1 MNKMFLSG
9 LIALLLLC
17 ISIVAFASCGGND
30 EPEHT
35 HTPDDSGWCTDC
47 GEPVS
52 PTVGI
57 SYELSEDGTYAEV
70 VSYSGTSAR
79 VNIAS
84 TYNGMPVT
92 GISSNAF
99 KDTAIAT
106 VIIPDSVTSIGAY
119 AFAYCDSLTSI
130 TIPDSVRSI
139 DSYAFAYCESIA
151 SITVPDG
158 VTTIGSYAFTHC
170 EGLAKITI
178 PDSVTSIG
186 IAAFF
191 GCTSLTEITLPFVG
205 ATMNGSSNTH
215 LGYIFGSSEYTYN
228 NYYLPDSLRKV
239 TVTSAENI
247 EPLAFAGCI
256 NLTDVILENGVT
268 NIFSEAFLDCS
279 GLTSIVI
286 PDSVTS
292 IGFAAFSG
300 CSGLVEMTLPFIG
313 SAKEGAGYTY
323 FGYIFGAK
331 NYWSNGGSVP
341 SSLKKVTVTAM
352 TSIPAYAFYSCVGLT
367 DVIIP
372 VGVTVIEE
380 CAFSGCLSLTNI
392 TIPGS
397 VICIGHE
404 AFYNTDLTSIVI
416 PSGVTTVGY
425 EAFCECSRLA
435 SIEIPDSVTFIGDSA
450 FSNTAYYKNAEN
462 WDNGVLYICKHLID
476 VRTSISGAYAIKD
489 GTKTVAPFA
498 FKYCLNLTDVSIPE
512 SVTSIG
518 NEAFFGCTGLTS
530 ITVPDGVRT
539 IGDDVFSWC
548 TALANITVSDS
559 VTSIGEY
566 AFNNTEFYNN
576 EANWDNGVLYIGK
589 HLIEAKTTVSGKY
602 IIKDGTLTIAS
613 AAFLGCTGLTSIT
626 IPEGVTNIGVSVF
639 NDCSSLTS
647 ITIPDSVTSIGD
659 GAFRSCSSLTSIII
673 PGGITSIGYEAF
685 FHCGDLSSLY
695 YKGTENG
702 WKKILIGAEN
712 KSLTNATR
720 YYYSEIAPETT
731 GRYWHYDENGN
742 IAVW

>member
-1 MNKMFLSG
+1 MNKMLLSG

-30 EPEHT
+30 EPEHS

-57 SYELSEDGTYAEV
+57 SYELSKDGTYAEV
-70 VSYSGTSAR
+70 VSYSGTSER

-106 VIIPDSVTSIGAY
+106 VIIPDSVTSIGTY

-215 LGYIFGSSEYTYN
+215 LGYIFGSSGYTYN

-313 SAKEGAGYTY
+313 SAKEGPGYTY

-352 TSIPAYAFYSCVGLT
+352 TSIPAYAFYRCAGLT

-372 VGVTVIEE
+372 DGVTVIEE

-416 PSGVTTVGY
+416 PSSVTTVGY
-425 EAFCECSRLA
+425 EAFRECSRLA
-435 SIEIPDSVTFIGDSA
+435 SIEISDSVTFIGEGA

-462 WDNGVLYICKHLID
+462 WDNGLLYISRHL
-476 VRTSISGAYAIKD
+476 
-489 GTKTVAPFA
+489 
-498 FKYCLNLTDVSIPE
+498 VSAKWVIPG
-512 SVTSIG
+512 S
-518 NEAFFGCTGLTS
+518 C
-530 ITVPDGVRT
+530 
-539 IGDDVFSWC
+539 
-548 TALANITVSDS
+548 
-559 VTSIGEY
+559 
-566 AFNNTEFYNN
+566 
-576 EANWDNGVLYIGK
+576 
-589 HLIEAKTTVSGKY
+589 
-602 IIKDGTLTIAS
+602 IIKDGTLTISPALFEYCDGLTS
-613 AAFLGCTGLTSIT
+613 VTVPDGITSIGERMFRCCSELTSVTLPDSVTSLGDHVFSDCEALTSIT
-626 IPEGVTNIGVSVF
+626 ISGN
-639 NDCSSLTS
+639 
-647 ITIPDSVTSIGD
+647 
-659 GAFRSCSSLTSIII
+659 
-673 PGGITSIGYEAF
+673 ITSIGEYAF
-685 FHCGDLSSLY
+685 SGCTALESVYFEGTESDWAKISLGSNNSSLTEAMIY
-695 YKGTENG
+695 YF
-702 WKKILIGAEN
+702 
-712 KSLTNATR
+712 
-720 YYYSEIAPETT
+720 SETAPETT

>member
-1 MNKMFLSG
+1 MKRLFLFG
-9 LIALLLLC
+9 MMAILLLC
-17 ISIVAFASCGGND
+17 ITVFTLTACGDND
-30 EPEHT
+30 EPEHL

-84 TYNGMPVT
+84 TYNGAPVT
-92 GISSNAF
+92 GISSHAF

-106 VIIPDSVTSIGAY
+106 VIIPDSVTSIGTY

-170 EGLAKITI
+170 KGLAKITIPDGVTTIGTYAFSHCKGLAKITI

-205 ATMNGSSNTH
+205 ATKDGTSNTH
-215 LGYIFGSSEYTYN
+215 LGYIFGSSGYTYN

-313 SAKEGAGYTY
+313 SAKEGPGYTY

-331 NYWSNGGSVP
+331 NYGSNGGSVP

-352 TSIPAYAFYSCVGLT
+352 TSIPAYAFYRCVGLT

-372 VGVTVIEE
+372 DGVTVIEE
-380 CAFSGCLSLTNI
+380 CAFYRCLSLTNI

-425 EAFCECSRLA
+425 EAFRGCSRLA
-435 SIEIPDSVTFIGDSA
+435 SIEIPDSVTFIGEGA

-462 WDNGVLYICKHLID
+462 WDNGLLYINRHL
-476 VRTSISGAYAIKD
+476 
-489 GTKTVAPFA
+489 
-498 FKYCLNLTDVSIPE
+498 VSAKWVIPG
-512 SVTSIG
+512 S
-518 NEAFFGCTGLTS
+518 C
-530 ITVPDGVRT
+530 
-539 IGDDVFSWC
+539 
-548 TALANITVSDS
+548 
-559 VTSIGEY
+559 
-566 AFNNTEFYNN
+566 
-576 EANWDNGVLYIGK
+576 
-589 HLIEAKTTVSGKY
+589 
-602 IIKDGTLTIAS
+602 IIKDGTLTISPALFEYCDGLTS
-613 AAFLGCTGLTSIT
+613 VTVPDGITSIGERMFRCCSELTSVTLPDSVTSLGDHVFSDCEALTSIT
-626 IPEGVTNIGVSVF
+626 ISGN
-639 NDCSSLTS
+639 
-647 ITIPDSVTSIGD
+647 
-659 GAFRSCSSLTSIII
+659 
-673 PGGITSIGYEAF
+673 ITSIGKYAF
-685 FHCGDLSSLY
+685 SGCTALESVYFEGTESDWAKISLGSNNSSLTEATIY
-695 YKGTENG
+695 YFSETAPTESGN
-702 WKKILIGAEN
+702 
-712 KSLTNATR
+712 
-720 YYYSEIAPETT
+720 
-731 GRYWHYDENGN
+731 YWHYDENGY
-742 IAVW
+742 IVAW

>member
-1 MNKMFLSG
+1 MLLSG

-30 EPEHT
+30 EPEHS

-52 PTVGI
+52 PTGGI

-84 TYNGMPVT
+84 TYNGAPVT
-92 GISSNAF
+92 GISSHAF

-106 VIIPDSVTSIGAY
+106 VIIPDSVTSIGTY

-170 EGLAKITI
+170 KGLAKITIPDGVTTIGTYAFSHCKGLAKITI

-205 ATMNGSSNTH
+205 ATKDGTSNTH
-215 LGYIFGSSEYTYN
+215 LGYIFGSSGYTYN

-331 NYWSNGGSVP
+331 KYWSNGGSVP

-352 TSIPAYAFYSCVGLT
+352 TSIPAYAFYRCVGLT

-372 VGVTVIEE
+372 DGVTVIEE
-380 CAFSGCLSLTNI
+380 CAFSGCHSLTNI

-397 VICIGHE
+397 VTSIGHE

-425 EAFCECSRLA
+425 EAFRGCSRLA
-435 SIEIPDSVTFIGDSA
+435 SIEIPDSVTFIGEGA

-462 WDNGVLYICKHLID
+462 WDNGLLYISRHL
-476 VRTSISGAYAIKD
+476 
-489 GTKTVAPFA
+489 
-498 FKYCLNLTDVSIPE
+498 VSAKWVIPG
-512 SVTSIG
+512 S
-518 NEAFFGCTGLTS
+518 C
-530 ITVPDGVRT
+530 
-539 IGDDVFSWC
+539 
-548 TALANITVSDS
+548 
-559 VTSIGEY
+559 
-566 AFNNTEFYNN
+566 
-576 EANWDNGVLYIGK
+576 
-589 HLIEAKTTVSGKY
+589 
-602 IIKDGTLTIAS
+602 IIKDGTLTISPALFEYCDGLTS
-613 AAFLGCTGLTSIT
+613 VTVPDGITSIGERMFRCCSELTSVTLPDSVTSLGDHVFSDCEALTSIT
-626 IPEGVTNIGVSVF
+626 ISGN
-639 NDCSSLTS
+639 
-647 ITIPDSVTSIGD
+647 
-659 GAFRSCSSLTSIII
+659 
-673 PGGITSIGYEAF
+673 ITSIGKYAF
-685 FHCGDLSSLY
+685 SGCTALESVYFEGTESDWAKISLGSNNSSL
-695 YKGTENG
+695 TE
-702 WKKILIGAEN
+702 
-712 KSLTNATR
+712 ATR
-720 YYYSEIAPETT
+720 YYYSETAPTES
-731 GRYWHYDENGN
+731 GNYWHYDENGY
-742 IAVW
+742 IVAW